1 MSEFGFAQYLEN
13 KKTEWDQ
20 IMYTHLSLTIST
32 FGIVFF
38 PKFVT
43 ELRPLIDIR
52 IKPNIVYTLSLTRSK
67 LGL

>member
-1 MSEFGFAQYLEN
+1 MF
-13 KKTEWDQ
+13 
-20 IMYTHLSLTIST
+20 IHLSLTRSM
-32 FGIVFF
+32 FEIVHLVF

-52 IKPNIVYTLSLTRSK
+52 IKPNIVCTLSLTRSK